1 MVLSPSPYHDAFP
14 YRSSHSLYLPTSF
27 VFISAC
33 IEGCWGRA
41 RELGYHCNTYAR
53 ARAAPS
59 IPIGPQN
66 QFSLSAAATQQVQQY
81 FCFPPFCFLFFFVIQ
96 RVFFSFYC
104 ALIENPLEFLQSRS
118 EEGRQMQWD
127 SSPSSPTPTTPCGP
141 SESVTYYHSRFLFRP
156 VHTCCVD
163 MKSVSY
169 FRMQIYL
176 RNFVYVD
183 ITSYSDVICV
193 NMYVVPCLEIFPISL
208 QFL

>member
-1 MVLSPSPYHDAFP
+1 MLGGRVSTATPTLGHGPHRVSQSGRKTNLVF
-14 YRSSHSLYLPTSF
+14 RLPQRNKFNNIF
-27 VFISAC
+27 VFL
-33 IEGCWGRA
+33 R
-41 RELGYHCNTYAR
+41 
-53 ARAAPS
+53 
-59 IPIGPQN
+59 
-66 QFSLSAAATQQVQQY
+66 FVFY
-81 FCFPPFCFLFFFVIQ
+81 FLFFFFVIQ
-96 RVFFSFYC
+96 RVFFLSCFSFYC

-193 NMYVVPCLEIFPISL
+193 NIYVVPCLGIFPISL